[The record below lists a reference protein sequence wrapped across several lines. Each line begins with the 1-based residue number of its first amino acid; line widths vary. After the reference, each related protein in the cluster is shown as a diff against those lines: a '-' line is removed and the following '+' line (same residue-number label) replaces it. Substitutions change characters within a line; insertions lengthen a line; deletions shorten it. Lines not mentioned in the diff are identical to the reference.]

1 MTRDPYQVLG
11 VSPSASA
18 AEIKSAYRS
27 LVKQHHPDAAEGI
40 SDDPERILEIN
51 AAWELLGDSEAR
63 QRFDAG
69 RSQRSARATAQTR
82 ASSVK
87 RRRGAADDAE
97 LERWLEQVYHPV
109 DRLLGQVLD
118 PFPAQLRELSADP
131 YDDTLME
138 AFCDYIERSQ
148 SKLQKAETLYRSMPC
163 PSSAQGFG
171 LSLYHFLSGVQ
182 DAVMELERYT
192 AGYVDD
198 YLRDGR
204 EMIREACLR
213 RQRIQA
219 QLPV

>member
-27 LVKQHHPDAAEGI
+27 LVKQHHPDAAESIG
-40 SDDPERILEIN
+40 DDPERILEIN

-69 RSQRSARATAQTR
+69 RTQRSVRATAQAR
-82 ASSVK
+82 ASSGK

-138 AFCDYIERSQ
+138 AFFS
-148 SKLQKAETLYRSMPC
+148 
-163 PSSAQGFG
+163 
-171 LSLYHFLSGVQ
+171 
-182 DAVMELERYT
+182 
-192 AGYVDD
+192 
-198 YLRDGR
+198 
-204 EMIREACLR
+204 
-213 RQRIQA
+213 
-219 QLPV
+219 

>member
-82 ASSVK
+82 ASSGK

-97 LERWLEQVYHPV
+97 LERWLEQL
-109 DRLLGQVLD
+109 RALGFDLVETDPSNTHFVLIE
-118 PFPAQLRELSADP
+118 FRKAKVTPAA
-131 YDDTLME
+131 E
-138 AFCDYIERSQ
+138 AEVVPL
-148 SKLQKAETLYRSMPC
+148 KPC
-163 PSSAQGFG
+163 I
-171 LSLYHFLSGVQ
+171 YK
-182 DAVMELERYT
+182 
-192 AGYVDD
+192 
-198 YLRDGR
+198 
-204 EMIREACLR
+204 R
-213 RQRIQA
+213 R
-219 QLPV
+219 